1 MTMRGAILSLLFIC
15 FFVPRSFAQGDDA
28 TLDETVSWIEG
39 KLNYYDYDK
48 IVPHSISVKFDKA
61 TKVLKF
67 TTIFREKEGNPR
79 QYVVRYIPL
88 KLINPNNIYIE
99 ENEEGYHWVNFSSNN
114 NKNVI
119 KWESWFVNEG
129 ADKKTILME
138 NNFQFRI
145 PPSENLKNPDLA
157 VRLKKAMIH
166 LIKLCG
172 GTGEKF

>member
-1 MTMRGAILSLLFIC
+1 MRSLILSL
-15 FFVPRSFAQGDDA
+15 FFMCLIVPRSYAQGSDA

-39 KLNYYDYDK
+39 KLNFYDHDK
-48 IVPHSISVKFDKA
+48 FIPHSISVKFDKA

-79 QYVVRYIPL
+79 QYIVRYIPL
-88 KLINPNNIYIE
+88 KQINPNNIYIQ
-99 ENEEGYHWVNFSSNN
+99 ENDEGYYWVNFYSN

-129 ADKKTILME
+129 EEKKIILME

-157 VRLKKAMIH
+157 IRLKKAMIH